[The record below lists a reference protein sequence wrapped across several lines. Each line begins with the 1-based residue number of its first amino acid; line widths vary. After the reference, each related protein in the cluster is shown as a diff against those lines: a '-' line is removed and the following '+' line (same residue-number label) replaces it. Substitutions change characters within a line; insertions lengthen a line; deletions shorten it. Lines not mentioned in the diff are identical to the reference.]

1 MNIEKLIEQLNGYF
15 EGKELGRGAALDAAT
30 VLSTFQA
37 ENEKLQK
44 MYQEEKVV
52 CHATQVELEKVR
64 ESLDFA
70 RTKDAEILRLGMEL
84 GHLKKHM
91 ERLTHR
97 LGNGEITCNMARD
110 DCRKMGG
117 DCQIDS
123 KILDRLAA
131 YEETGL
137 EPEEIDRILDAYG
150 RGMTLRTEN
159 AQRLEIVKDIKTI
172 RLRELAQADKE
183 GRCVVMPC
191 QPGDKVSYKSSTGF
205 WCNAVIKDYTPE
217 NIFITAETEIPN
229 AEPLSHTFSIL
240 EIEAALRR
248 EQDG

>member
-1 MNIEKLIEQLNGYF
+1 MKEKEYFQKGIKMTREEAIDTLKNGLWWDRKQLD
-15 EGKELGRGAALDAAT
+15 EAIDIAVSALRP
-30 VLSTFQA
+30 VS
-37 ENEKLQK
+37 
-44 MYQEEKVV
+44 
-52 CHATQVELEKVR
+52 
-64 ESLDFA
+64 
-70 RTKDAEILRLGMEL
+70 
-84 GHLKKHM
+84 
-91 ERLTHR
+91 
-97 LGNGEITCNMARD
+97 
-110 DCRKMGG
+110 
-117 DCQIDS
+117 
-123 KILDRLAA
+123 
-131 YEETGL
+131 L

-159 AQRLEIVKDIKTI
+159 AQRLEIVKDIKTT

-217 NIFITAETEIPN
+217 NIFITVETEIPN